1 MQSGPRLLS
10 AEMSLDPSAGPR
22 QIGSQGMSDFV
33 SAFKPLYAELEQPG
47 VSVSGAIRKA
57 TAFEEGQALSI
68 PRIYVSTSITSGGY
82 FRDKSLSG
90 RDVITRNNHS
100 ATMLMTA
107 LVDSKA
113 PHVAANDV
121 MLPTELGQVPGW
133 MDSDYLLF
141 YFSWLSGLSP
151 SGAEWLEA
159 EMAEPVYAPILDITN
174 DRKRTN
180 EERWPSYRAFVEIAL
195 AKVALAEAREGGKR
209 ADGSEILLQLVDVEF
224 SLGCR
229 SEQMYADARAL
240 DRISLTHAADLPDRL
255 GADLA
260 ELERLGAKVGVP
272 RTPVEL
278 VPVLLR

>member
-1 MQSGPRLLS
+1 
-10 AEMSLDPSAGPR
+10 
-22 QIGSQGMSDFV
+22 MSDFI
-33 SAFKPLYAELEQPG
+33 SAFKLFYTELEQPG

-57 TAFEEGQALSI
+57 TAFEEKHALPI
-68 PRIYVSTSITSGGY
+68 PRIYVSTAITSGGY

-90 RDVITRNNHS
+90 RDVVTRNNRS

-107 LVDSKA
+107 LIDAEA
-113 PHVAANDV
+113 PHIAANDV
-121 MLPTELGQVPGW
+121 MLPTELGPVPGW
-133 MDSDYLLF
+133 ADSHYLLF

-151 SGAEWLEA
+151 SGAEWLET
-159 EMAEPVYAPILDITN
+159 EMAEPVYAPILGTAN

-180 EERWPSYRAFVEIAL
+180 EERWPSYRAFVEVAL
-195 AKVALAEAREGGKR
+195 AKVALAEAREDGKR

-229 SEQMYADARAL
+229 SEQMYADARGL
-240 DRISLTHAADLPDRL
+240 DRISLTCAADLPDPL

-260 ELERLGAKVGVP
+260 ELERLGSKVGVP
-272 RTPVEL
+272 RMPAEL